1 MTITTQKENPNA
13 LLITKFQAEVE
24 KSRRNEIIENWQRRN
39 NKRER
44 TEWCK
49 NERERWYFT
58 REFDD
63 GWKIKDAI
71 VYGVIDKGE
80 KNDWEDKVFSKTF
93 DKFYDLFLEWRWKNK
108 NKPVENDFSKS
119 RLITEKECEDNATFK
134 RICDKNG
141 FRYSPIS
148 QRAVTLME
156 TLGALKIWNAHW
168 YIYIKETEILHLNS
182 RGHKDKILIVDQNY
196 MIIPN
201 PFDKKEFKKSS

>member
-24 KSRRNEIIENWQRRN
+24 KSRRNEIIENRQRRN
-39 NKRER
+39 NKRES

-58 REFDD
+58 RKFDD

-71 VYGVIDKGE
+71 VYGILDKGE
-80 KNDWEDKVFSKTF
+80 RIDWEDSVSSEKF

-108 NKPVENDFSKS
+108 QVENDFSKS
-119 RLITEKECEDNATFK
+119 PLITEEECEDNATFK
-134 RICDKNG
+134 RISDENG

-156 TLGALKIWNAHW
+156 TLGALKIWKEANY

-182 RGHKDKILIVDQNY
+182 RWHKDKILVVDEDY

-201 PFDKKEFKKSS
+201 PFDKKN